1 MKAKTGLWI
10 DHRKA
15 VIITLADERATIKTV
30 KSEVEKHPRA
40 AGNPALKGS
49 FKARHIPADDRQ
61 ENEFNEHIGIFYN
74 KIIETICHADAV
86 FIFGPGEAKD
96 ELKKQLEKNH
106 LGGMITGVQ
115 TVDRMTDNQ
124 IMAIVCQHFNMN
136 IPLDVNMVESP
147 HQRKKTS
154 PSPHTQQT

>member
-1 MKAKTGLWI
+1 MKVKAGLWI

-15 VIITLADERATIKTV
+15 VIITLADEGATIKTV
-30 KSEVEKHPRA
+30 KSKVEKHPRA

-74 KIIETICHADAV
+74 QIIETICHTDAV
-86 FIFGPGEAKD
+86 YVFGPGEAKN

-115 TVDRMTDNQ
+115 TADRMTDNQ
-124 IMAIVCQHFNMN
+124 ILAMVCQHFNMN
-136 IPLDVNMVESP
+136 LPADINVAESP
-147 HQRKKTS
+147 HQRMKTS
-154 PSPHTQQT
+154 PLPHLRQP